1 MSRVLGSLL
10 VSAWLCAGSGSLAAQ
25 QAQASADPLAQ
36 GHEFERKGNHAAAAE
51 AFARVLSARPG
62 DASALLGL
70 ERSLDPLGRNAE
82 ILPHARKAVG
92 AVPNAVVYPILI
104 RTHMAA
110 GARDSARAAA
120 EAWAKMAPREPSPWR
135 ELVTAA
141 LQRRDRPMART
152 AIEAARQRLG
162 REQALAYEAAQLLAA
177 EGDWNGATREW
188 LAAISELPGH
198 QLTALAALTPAPERT
213 RPAIL
218 ETLERE
224 RSLDARRL
232 EAALMARW
240 GDPLGG
246 ARRLIAALTTPSRAQ
261 AAEALTQFADQLR
274 ALGSPDA
281 PRARGLVLE
290 ELAQRSTGV
299 AASRARLESARAY
312 QEAGDR
318 EASRRMLGNL
328 GTDAPVVGNAAATL
342 IGVLVDDGKIEEA
355 ERKLAELR
363 PGMLTEDFQALNRR
377 IAWGWVREGNL
388 EAAERRTAGDSTVEG
403 IALNGHIAVY
413 RGHVTD
419 GVNLL
424 RLAGPYAGTREE
436 ATDRTALLALLQ
448 PIEADT
454 LPELGAALLLLARA
468 DSGDAAK
475 ALEKV
480 AARLPVEKG
489 GAELRLLAG
498 RIERLRGE
506 HGSAER
512 LLRAAGS
519 ESAPATAPAAELE
532 LARLLITV
540 QRQAEAVTLLEHL
553 ILTYPT
559 SALVPQARRLLDE
572 TRGAIPRT

>member
-1 MSRVLGSLL
+1 MTRLLSALLIGVALAANARVLT
-10 VSAWLCAGSGSLAAQ
+10 AQ
-25 QAQASADPLAQ
+25 QAAAPGDALAQ
-36 GHEFERKGNHAAAAE
+36 AHEFERRGNHAAAAE
-51 AFARVLSARPG
+51 AFGRVLAARPG

-110 GARDSARAAA
+110 GARDSAQAAT
-120 EAWAKMAPREPSPWR
+120 EAWARLAPREPGPWR

-141 LQRRDRPMART
+141 MQRRDRPMARV
-152 AIEAARQRLG
+152 AIDAARQRLG
-162 REQALAYEAAQLLAA
+162 QESALAYEAAQLRAA
-177 EGDWNGATREW
+177 EGDWSGAAGEW
-188 LAAISELPGH
+188 LAAIAQLPGYH
-198 QLTALAALTPAPERT
+198 LTALAALTPAPERT
-213 RPAIL
+213 RAAIL
-218 ETLERE
+218 ETLDR
-224 RSLDARRL
+224 RSSLDARRL
-232 EAALMARW
+232 QAALMARW
-240 GDPLGG
+240 GDPVGG

-274 ALGSPDA
+274 SLNSPDA

-290 ELAQRSTGV
+290 ELAERSTGV

-318 EASRRMLGNL
+318 DASRRMLGNL
-328 GTDAPVVGNAAATL
+328 GSETPVVGNAAATL
-342 IGVLVDDGKIEEA
+342 IGVLVDDEKMEEA

-363 PGMLTEDFQALNRR
+363 SGMVTEDFQALNRL
-377 IAWGWVREGNL
+377 IAWGWIRRGNL
-388 EAAERRTAGDSTVEG
+388 AAAERRMAGDSTVEG
-403 IALNGHIAVY
+403 IALNGRLAVY
-413 RGHVTD
+413 RGDITG

-424 RLAGPYAGTREE
+424 RMAGPYAGTREE

-448 PIEADT
+448 PIEADS
-454 LPELGAALLLLARA
+454 LPELGTALLLLAGA
-468 DSGDAAK
+468 DSGDAAD

-512 LLRAAGS
+512 LLRAAGT

-572 TRGAIPRT
+572 TKGAIPRT